1 MKSTSVTGSVGVAS
15 IPGSDPY
22 VCMMPVARPKSSV
35 PRRRRLVKRFFFGPS
50 GLIAASLGLD
60 KEVPIRCIASRNARD
75 KRGKTSIRSSASGG
89 RASEPK
95 RKQTAAPSADPIR
108 AQGTDCSISKP
119 PSARPQAANTMPHG
133 APTSRPSRAR
143 SVPSWVPSSCSA
155 SEPATMSS
163 ELTMTTGAEV
173 RRARAE
179 FGAKAQATSVQTM
192 NSRGNRS
199 SPRSSSRF
207 PREKE
212 QLDPI

>member
-22 VCMMPVARPKSSV
+22 VCMIPVARPKSSV
-35 PRRRRLVKRFFFGPS
+35 PRRRRLVKRFFFGLS
-50 GLIAASLGLD
+50 GLIAASFGLS
-60 KEVPIRCIASRNARD
+60 KVALIRWSASRNASD
-75 KRGKTSIRSSASGG
+75 TSGKKQMKSSASEG
-89 RASEPK
+89 RAFEPK

-119 PSARPQAANTMPHG
+119 PSARPQAANTRPLG

-143 SVPSWVPSSCSA
+143 SVPSWVPSSSSA
-155 SEPATMSS
+155 SEPATISS
-163 ELTMTTGAEV
+163 ELAMTTGAES

-179 FGAKAQATSVQTM
+179 LGAKAHAASVQTM

-212 QLDPI
+212 QLDPM